1 MFSAAGTVRPRMVS
15 GNFLNGL
22 EGLTEW
28 LGYLI
33 LPTLAGFCI
42 VMAIYNYREGQN
54 GERSMVAA
62 ILCLMGP
69 ACALLV
75 SAWVTKGAPST
86 APGADGYAG
95 ALMNALNWVG
105 NVLLPLLAAY
115 NVARGVVQTQMKHFN
130 SLQDRFHYFIVA
142 FACLS
147 VSGILRLLEHFV
159 ATAKAVSYLQF
170 YIHIS
175 GGIHSCLSV

>member
-1 MFSAAGTVRPRMVS
+1 MGS
-15 GNFLNGL
+15 GSFLTGL

-33 LPTLAGFCI
+33 LPTLAGFCV
-42 VMAIYNYREGQN
+42 VMAIYNYREGRN

-75 SAWVTKGAPST
+75 SAWVTNGAP
-86 APGADGYAG
+86 AAAAGADAYSG

-105 NVLLPLLAAY
+105 NVILPLSAGY
-115 NVARGVVQTQMKHFN
+115 NVARGVLQGQMKHFN
-130 SLQDRFHYFIVA
+130 SVQDRVHYFIVA
-142 FACLS
+142 FACLC

-159 ATAKAVSYLQF
+159 LTAKAVTFLQF

-175 GGIHSCLSV
+175 GGVHSCLYV

>member
-1 MFSAAGTVRPRMVS
+1 MGS
-15 GNFLNGL
+15 GSFLTGI
-22 EGLTEW
+22 EGLAEW

-42 VMAIYNYREGQN
+42 VMAIYNYKEGQN
-54 GERSMVAA
+54 GERNMVAA

-86 APGADGYAG
+86 APGADGYSG

-105 NVLLPLLAAY
+105 NVLMPLLAAY
-115 NVARGVVQTQMKHFN
+115 NVVRGVLQPEMKHFQ
-130 SLQDRFHYFIVA
+130 SVHDRLHYFIVA
-142 FACLS
+142 FGCLS

-159 ATAKAVSYLQF
+159 TTAKSVTYLQF
-170 YIHIS
+170 YIHVS
-175 GGIHSCLSV
+175 GGIHSCLCV

>member
-1 MFSAAGTVRPRMVS
+1 MGS
-15 GNFLNGL
+15 GSFLTGM

-33 LPTLAGFCI
+33 LPTLAGFCV
-42 VMAIYNYREGQN
+42 VMAIYNYREGRN

-75 SAWVTKGAPST
+75 SAWVTKGAP
-86 APGADGYAG
+86 AAAAGADAYSG

-105 NVLLPLLAAY
+105 NVILPLSAAY
-115 NVARGVVQTQMKHFN
+115 NVARGVLQGQMKHFN
-130 SLQDRFHYFIVA
+130 SVQDRVHYFIVA
-142 FACLS
+142 FACLC

-159 ATAKAVSYLQF
+159 LTAKAVTFLQF

-175 GGIHSCLSV
+175 GGVHSCLYV

>member
-1 MFSAAGTVRPRMVS
+1 MDS
-15 GNFLNGL
+15 GSFLTGI

-42 VMAIYNYREGQN
+42 VMAIYAYREGLN
-54 GERSMVAA
+54 GERHMVAA

-69 ACALLV
+69 ACALLI
-75 SAWVTKGAPST
+75 SAWITKGAPST

-105 NVLLPLLAAY
+105 NVIMPLAAAY
-115 NVARGVVQTQMKHFN
+115 NVARAILQHEMKHFN
-130 SLQDRFHYFIVA
+130 SVESEAHYYIVA

-159 ATAKAVSYLQF
+159 LTAKAVTLLQF

-175 GGIHSCLSV
+175 GGIHSCLYV